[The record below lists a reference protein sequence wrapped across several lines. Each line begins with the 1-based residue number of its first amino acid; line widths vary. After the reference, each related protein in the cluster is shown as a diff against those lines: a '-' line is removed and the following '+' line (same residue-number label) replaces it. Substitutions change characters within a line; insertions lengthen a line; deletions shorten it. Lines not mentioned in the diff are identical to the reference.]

1 MIGGGEATGYVERG
15 IQTNYVDI
23 NVGDDGNFRAEAWDQ
38 SRATAGAQVP
48 GLPWDDPG
56 TIDRRHHPWDN
67 PRVTDHPEHGQ
78 KIQVK

>member
-1 MIGGGEATGYVERG
+1 MSAMTAISGPRRG
-15 IQTNYVDI
+15 IN
-23 NVGDDGNFRAEAWDQ
+23 RA
-38 SRATAGAQVP
+38 RPPAQVP